1 MDPLLIVLRIV
12 HIVGGIFWA
21 GGMLFVTHFL
31 EPAVRDSGPDGA
43 KVMQALQKRRFASVM
58 PVVAVFTLLSGFWLY
73 YRTFGRAHPGPAA
86 SGPELWL
93 GTGGLLALVAF
104 VVGMTLVRPSAARV
118 GALGVELAQ
127 APPERKDALAAEV
140 ARLRGRMRLG
150 SRIVVG
156 LLTLTMITMAVGRYS

>member
-12 HIVGGIFWA
+12 HVVGGVFWA
-21 GGMLFVTHFL
+21 GGMLFVTHFF

-43 KVMQALQKRRFASVM
+43 KVMQALQKRRYTDVM
-58 PVVAVFTLLSGFWLY
+58 PVVAAFTLVSGFWLY
-73 YRTFGRAHPGPAA
+73 FRTFGVGPGA
-86 SGPELWL
+86 SGPALWL
-93 GTGGLLALVAF
+93 GTGGLLALAAF

-150 SRIVVG
+150 GRIVAG
-156 LLTLTMITMAVGRYS
+156 LLGITILCMAVGRYS